1 MRQGK
6 FIVLDGIDGSGTTT
20 HTEKLAEWLVGEGVS
35 VLLTQEPTNRRIGS
49 FIQEIIKNSETSGA
63 VDALLFAA
71 DRLDHFEKV
80 ILPALNAGKIV
91 ISDRY
96 IEASIAYQT
105 AAGVRTAWVKTV
117 NQFVEKPDLT
127 IILDIDPEIGLER
140 KVKIEDKFETVPF
153 LQKVR
158 QIYLERAKT
167 QQYPVIK
174 TNRATSQVQED
185 LRKLVRAILGEGN

>member
-1 MRQGK
+1 MQQGK
-6 FIVLDGIDGSGTTT
+6 FIVLDGIDGAGTTT
-20 HTEKLAEWLVGEGVS
+20 HTEKLADWLISEGFS
-35 VLLTQEPTNRRIGS
+35 VLWTQEPTNRRVGS
-49 FIQEIIKNSETSGA
+49 FIQDIIKNNQTSGA

-80 ILPALNAGKIV
+80 IRPALNEGKIV

-105 AAGVRTAWVKTV
+105 AAGVRMEWIEIL
-117 NQFVEKPDLT
+117 NQFVENPDLT
-127 IILDIDPEIGLER
+127 IILDIDPERGLER

-153 LQKVR
+153 LEKVR

-167 QQYPVIK
+167 QHYPVVK
-174 TNRATSQVQED
+174 TSRAISEVQED
-185 LRKLVRAILGEGN
+185 LRKLARAILK